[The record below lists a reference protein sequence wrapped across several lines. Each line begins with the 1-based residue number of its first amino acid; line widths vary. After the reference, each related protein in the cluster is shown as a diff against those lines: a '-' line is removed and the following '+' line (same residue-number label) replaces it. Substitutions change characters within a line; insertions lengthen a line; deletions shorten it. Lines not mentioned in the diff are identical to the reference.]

1 MAAVTHDLK
10 NKRVFNDLNCRENIS
25 MNILALKEIY
35 GMKNKK
41 RLLWCILSVMGDSV
55 SSRSPSLSLSS
66 SLCFSAPKRRRSDG
80 SRRHIGTAGLI

>member
-1 MAAVTHDLK
+1 MAAVRHDLK

-55 SSRSPSLSLSS
+55 SSRSPSLSLSLPLCV
-66 SLCFSAPKRRRSDG
+66 SLLPSGGVLMEADV
-80 SRRHIGTAGLI
+80 TQALQV